1 VSRADVQSGAAA
13 KTAVGTGF
21 VYDAVYLKHD
31 IGANHPERPARLTA
45 IVERLEQKGLLKD
58 LVRLKPTPS
67 SLEWIT
73 TVHTPEY
80 VERVRKSCQEGTGYV
95 DSPDAPASRGS
106 YEAALNAVGGLQ
118 VAIDAV
124 MEGYVR
130 NAFCAVRPPGHH
142 ALKDK
147 AMGFCLFNNVAAA
160 ARYIQKKHKL
170 GKVLIVDWDVHH
182 GNGTQ
187 AMFYDDPT
195 VFYFSVHQ
203 SPFYPGTGSA
213 EEKGTGKG
221 LGFTCNVPL
230 AAGCGDAEYRK
241 AFLEKLRPAA
251 AAFKPDFVLVSAG
264 FDAAKDDL
272 LGQMKVTPE
281 GFAELTRIVK
291 GLAEQYCQG
300 RLVTVLEGGYNLES
314 LAACV
319 EAHVRVLMQTTA
331 GPETR
336 GAGPGGASTKQFD
349 EESIQ
354 QWTRE
359 QPLGETPKRLTE
371 DLPLSDQENRGR
383 WVKFEPMW
391 DVFDGLTL
399 DSNKWMVG
407 MSWWQGRP
415 PAWFN
420 PTNVVV
426 RDGQLHLI
434 MRKEAVPREL
444 ASRGYHDYTSA
455 ALHTKARSS
464 YGFYEVKARAMNSA
478 GSSSFWFQQEDH
490 QANPGWSSEVDV
502 FELCGKSATH
512 DQRYY
517 MTVHIFGTPQE
528 RRHWQ
533 VGSFWRVPWR
543 FAEQFHVYGFEW
555 GRDQLRWYVDG
566 QLVRTVQNTHW
577 HQSLYLIFDSETM
590 PDWFG
595 LPEDADLPSTFS
607 VEYVRAWK
615 HQG

>member
-1 VSRADVQSGAAA
+1 MVVNSYRRSKWSAGRQTRTLCCVLLLLGLARVSCVDLQSGAAA
-13 KTAVGTGF
+13 KIAVSTGF

-31 IGANHPERPARLTA
+31 TGANHPERPARLTA

-58 LVRLKPTPS
+58 LVRLKPAPS

-95 DSPDAPASRGS
+95 DSPDTPASRGS

-124 MEGYVR
+124 MDGHVR

-147 AMGFCLFNNVAAA
+147 AMGFCLFNNVATA
-160 ARYIQKKHKL
+160 ARYIQKKRKL

-221 LGFTCNVPL
+221 LGLTCNVPL

-241 AFLEKLRPAA
+241 AFLEKLKPAA
-251 AAFKPDFVLVSAG
+251 AAFKPDFVLISAG
-264 FDAAKDDL
+264 FDAAKDDS
-272 LGQMKVTPE
+272 LGQMKVTPD

-319 EAHVRVLMQTTA
+319 EAHMRVLMQTAA

-336 GAGPGGASTKQFD
+336 AGAGPGGASTNQFD

-359 QPLGETPKRLTE
+359 QPLGETL
-371 DLPLSDQENRGR
+371 
-383 WVKFEPMW
+383 
-391 DVFDGLTL
+391 
-399 DSNKWMVG
+399 
-407 MSWWQGRP
+407 
-415 PAWFN
+415 
-420 PTNVVV
+420 
-426 RDGQLHLI
+426 
-434 MRKEAVPREL
+434 
-444 ASRGYHDYTSA
+444 
-455 ALHTKARSS
+455 
-464 YGFYEVKARAMNSA
+464 
-478 GSSSFWFQQEDH
+478 
-490 QANPGWSSEVDV
+490 
-502 FELCGKSATH
+502 
-512 DQRYY
+512 
-517 MTVHIFGTPQE
+517 
-528 RRHWQ
+528 
-533 VGSFWRVPWR
+533 
-543 FAEQFHVYGFEW
+543 
-555 GRDQLRWYVDG
+555 
-566 QLVRTVQNTHW
+566 
-577 HQSLYLIFDSETM
+577 
-590 PDWFG
+590 
-595 LPEDADLPSTFS
+595 
-607 VEYVRAWK
+607 
-615 HQG
+615 